1 MGGAVLR
8 PHHQRVVPGLG
19 HRHGACHQ
27 AGVAT
32 LGEKPASL
40 WLGTDLSQQRGEG
53 HARPL
58 GGGEHSAHALRG
70 HFRLRVE
77 RLRMK
82 RLDVAPNGAHQKQNG
97 GIIWGN
103 CTR

>member
-1 MGGAVLR
+1 MPRPAPDFAGTLR
-8 PHHQRVVPGLG
+8 PEIQNRGQSRQSPLQERFVDGSKL
-19 HRHGACHQ
+19 AE
-27 AGVAT
+27 AG
-32 LGEKPASL
+32 
-40 WLGTDLSQQRGEG
+40 R
-53 HARPL
+53 RPVL
-58 GGGEHSAHALRG
+58 AIRQFIAENG